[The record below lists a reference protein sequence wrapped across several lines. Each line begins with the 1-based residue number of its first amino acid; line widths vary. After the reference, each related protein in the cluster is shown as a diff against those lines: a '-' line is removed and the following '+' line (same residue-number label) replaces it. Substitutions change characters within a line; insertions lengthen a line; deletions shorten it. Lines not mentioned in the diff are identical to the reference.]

1 MLKSLPTVWK
11 KWRAAQR
18 SGQQI
23 DALLANADPK
33 AALATRNQW
42 LIEIAHWLHRGG
54 SLPVTNP
61 VTNPVATEVT
71 AGAGADVAGV
81 AAQHAQPAEA
91 ADPRFPPHTRLRYLL
106 QLLERNPQWKERC
119 ARALRQTLSDSD
131 TASLLCE
138 SGMPAHS
145 GFLGALVERIQT
157 ALIPPAPNSR
167 DLGALF
173 TLMFTSADDAQWV
186 AALPPS
192 LLEPLGALLTYRIE
206 PDEKYRLDLLSL
218 NLLDAI
224 QALVCQVSATGLSHA
239 VRTRLTPGS
248 LDESPFFQLGRAM
261 LAIADTHHARDPGT
275 QSPQPL
281 QASQAQVLE
290 TQAPQPQVS
299 APDERALELRL
310 LQQVNY
316 LRVLLDRCRASVRE
330 IYAHLDENGVSVEIV
345 FQIERMQARLA
356 RIEQLLEA
364 WLAED
369 GLKSCARLLAELI
382 VANRASHS
390 IAHLLRSSFGMLA
403 RKMVESSAQTGEHY
417 IARDRD
423 EYLTMLKMA
432 AGGGIVTAATVYIK
446 FGVTGAHLQPMV
458 EGFLAG
464 MNYALSFLL
473 MHFLH
478 FTLATKQPAMTAPTI
493 AHALDQAGTPEGLEH
508 FVSSVIALVRTQAAA
523 IFGNLMLVFPVCL
536 AAQLGWS
543 WLFHADLISPEKA
556 HYTLKSFSLLGATPV
571 FAALTGVLLWSSSL
585 LSGWAENWYALHRL
599 GDVLA
604 YNRRLRMVFG
614 ESGAARIAA
623 FWDRNL
629 SGIVGNL
636 SLGLMLGLVPAVL
649 TAFALPFEVRHV
661 TLSTGSIAVAIG
673 VLGMSALDT
682 SEFWW
687 AVAGTASMAVLN
699 VSVSFALAFQMAV
712 RSRGLRT
719 PDRRAL
725 NRVIW
730 HRILTHPLSL
740 LFPPAAARI
749 ARHPPPNAQS

>member
-23 DALLANADPK
+23 DALLVNADPK
-33 AALATRNQW
+33 APLAIRNQW

-54 SLPVTNP
+54 SLAVANP
-61 VTNPVATEVT
+61 VTAGVT
-71 AGAGADVAGV
+71 ADVATGV
-81 AAQHAQPAEA
+81 APEVTPDVTGIDAQDAQPAEA
-91 ADPRFPPHTRLRYLL
+91 TDLRFPPHTRLRYLL

-131 TASLLCE
+131 TVSLLCE

-145 GFLGALVERIQT
+145 GFLGALIERIQT

-167 DLGALF
+167 ELSNLF

-192 LLEPLGALLTYRIE
+192 LLEPLGALLAYRIG

-218 NLLDAI
+218 DLLDAI

-239 VRTRLTPGS
+239 VRTRLTPSS

-261 LAIADTHHARDPGT
+261 LAIADTHHARNRDT
-275 QSPQPL
+275 QAPQPL
-281 QASQAQVLE
+281 QATQAQVSL
-290 TQAPQPQVS
+290 
-299 APDERALELRL
+299 PDERALELRL
-310 LQQVNY
+310 LQEVNY
-316 LRVLLDRCRASVRE
+316 LRLLLDRCRTCAHE
-330 IYAHLDENGVSVEIV
+330 IYSHLDKNGVSVEIV

-356 RIEQLLEA
+356 RIEQLLET

-432 AGGGIVTAATVYIK
+432 AGGGLVTAATVYIK

-464 MNYALSFLL
+464 VNYALSFLL

-493 AHALDQAGTPEGLEH
+493 AHELDEAGTPEGLEH
-508 FVSSVIALVRTQAAA
+508 FVSSVIALVRTQAAS

-571 FAALTGVLLWSSSL
+571 FAAFTGVLLWSSSL

-614 ESGAARIAA
+614 DSGAARIAA
-623 FWDRNL
+623 FWHRNL

-636 SLGLMLGLVPAVL
+636 SLGLMLGLVPAIL

-699 VSVSFALAFQMAV
+699 VGVSFALAFQMAV

-730 HRILTHPLSL
+730 RRILTQPLSL
-740 LFPPAAARI
+740 LFPPATAQI
-749 ARHPPPNAQS
+749 TRHQPPNTQS